1 MSTSLRKRLIIILMA
16 LTLFAWIGSAGLTG
30 IYASRVLI
38 DQVDRQ
44 LEQYSALVS
53 YITQVFAAQLD
64 KGETLPGIDV
74 AVEGDESPMV
84 IDAPSS
90 EGLAPVVNIFYRGQ
104 LQAVLENSPR
114 FEPPEAEGF

>member
-74 AVEGDESPMV
+74 VVEGDESPMV

-90 EGLAPVVNIFYRGQ
+90 EGWRL
-104 LQAVLENSPR
+104 
-114 FEPPEAEGF
+114 